1 MLNFERSKNS
11 WIEFLFQLQHRD
23 NVILRVDFNSVYIR
37 EQKTLSTRS
46 IYTWIQSSE
55 RAV

>member
-11 WIEFLFQLQHRD
+11 WIEFLFQLQHRN
-23 NVILRVDFNSVYIR
+23 NVILDFNSVYIR

-55 RAV
+55 WAV

>member
-11 WIEFLFQLQHRD
+11 WIEFLFQLQHRN

-55 RAV
+55 WAV